1 MGSRNG
7 QAALFMWHALRLKG
21 VEGITREVKACLEVA
36 GYLRDQLRA
45 HGLVCRLNDLSS
57 TVVLERPA
65 DENFVR
71 RWQLACEEDI
81 AHVVV
86 MPNVT
91 PGKIDRFVAELV
103 DVAERF
109 GRVAPVR
116 RDSPLSMLSSPAW
129 DGHDAP
135 AAARR

>member
-1 MGSRNG
+1 
-7 QAALFMWHALRLKG
+7 MWHALRLKG

-91 PGKIDRFVAELV
+91 REKVDVFVAEV
-103 DVAERF
+103 VASAAAH
-109 GRVAPVR
+109 GRTTPR
-116 RDSPLSMLSSPAW
+116 RDDSPLAMLADRSWGGELEEVELKGQAEAQAV
-129 DGHDAP
+129 G
-135 AAARR
+135 